1 MQQPLCYIE
10 MWKKQSTEYRNM
22 LTFQLFLGF
31 GTGAIGLE
39 LYQDK
44 LFHTVQ

>member
-1 MQQPLCYIE
+1 
-10 MWKKQSTEYRNM
+10 M

-31 GTGAIGLE
+31 GSVLRTGAIALE